1 MQKFR
6 KGVPENSSVYVCK
19 NSLLKE
25 AVKQV
30 PGWET
35 LADAG
40 CTVSMAVNAAWDLS
54 RWVVKRVTVCGA
66 VVRPAEA
73 AGRCYSIPAC
83 IRSWQ
88 PDSPHQ
94 TRTLGACNIRSSR
107 SGSAY
112 INR

>member
-40 CTVSMAVNAAWDLS
+40 CTVSMDVVAAAWDLS
-54 RWVVKRVTVCGA
+54 RWVVSTHDCPWA
-66 VVRPAEA
+66 VGRPDQA
-73 AGRCYSIPAC
+73 AGRFYSIPSC

-88 PDSPHQ
+88 PDSPHYRRVCLLPV
-94 TRTLGACNIRSSR
+94 TS
-107 SGSAY
+107 
-112 INR
+112 